1 VAQRGTGRDQS
12 LMRQQVAAL
21 GDVPIATHLGNVL
34 LRSMRKCVT
43 WPAVL
48 DPIKAAW
55 ILLCFGVLK
64 RRFMRDYSP
73 SIRASYGF
81 GLAGSPVSSMLN
93 RIIFYRG
100 TFEPALSNVIDKL
113 VREDDVCLDAG
124 ANVGYF
130 TLLFAHKVGPGGRVI
145 AIEASHGNVG
155 KLHCN
160 IAENKYAERV
170 HVVHAA
176 CSDFSGQS
184 TFYVHRKN
192 DMHCRLQLPQKTE
205 RDYWLMGRNSWRS
218 IAVEVKT
225 IAQTLGDNAALVTFA
240 KLDIEG
246 AEHLICQQ
254 LIELCTHHRLVVAL
268 EAKAPHVRQT
278 LVPFEQAGFLVY
290 NLRND
295 YRWLVN
301 THTAQPTPE
310 TYENLYAQQHMV
322 DVLLSRQALRF
333 LPDGSVKVD

>member
-1 VAQRGTGRDQS
+1 
-12 LMRQQVAAL
+12 MRQRAMASGSVPVAAR
-21 GDVPIATHLGNVL
+21 LGNAL
-34 LRSMRKCVT
+34 LRSMRACIA
-43 WPAVL
+43 WPKVL
-48 DPIKAAW
+48 DPMKAAW
-55 ILLCFGVLK
+55 ILLCYSVLK
-64 RRFMRDYSP
+64 QRFMRDFLP
-73 SIRASYGF
+73 DIRASYGF
-81 GLAGSPVSSMLN
+81 SLAGSPVSSMLN

-130 TLLFAHKVGPGGRVI
+130 TLLFAHKVGPGGHVV
-145 AIEASHGNVG
+145 AIEASHGNIG
-155 KLHCN
+155 KLQSN
-160 IAENKYAERV
+160 IAKNMYAGRV

-176 CSDFSGQS
+176 CSNFSGES

-205 RDYWLMGRNSWRS
+205 RDYWLMGRNSWRA
-218 IAVEVKT
+218 ITVEVKT
-225 IAQTLGDNAALVTFA
+225 IAQTLGDHAALVTFA

-246 AEHLICQQ
+246 AEHLVCQQ
-254 LIELCTHHRLVVAL
+254 LIEQCTHSRLVVAL

-278 LVPFEQAGFLVY
+278 LAPFEQAGFFVY

-301 THTAQPTPE
+301 TQVALPTPE
-310 TYENLYAQQHMV
+310 TYETLYAQQHMV

-333 LPDGSVKVD
+333 LPDGSVQVDQTTQFTL